1 MRANLNLI
9 NSAEKITHIRG
20 KRKNDDRNYIKINTI
35 DFTSKEEKKKIRIFA
50 TCIIYTRKTRIVE
63 YLIKE
68 KGSSTRVQL
77 TATLL
82 IITLLQ

>member
-35 DFTSKEEKKKIRIFA
+35 DFTSKEEKKK
-50 TCIIYTRKTRIVE
+50 
-63 YLIKE
+63 
-68 KGSSTRVQL
+68 
-77 TATLL
+77 
-82 IITLLQ
+82 